1 MLPQVAHATSIP
13 IIRVEEVLRVTTAYL
28 NRTAAQCAPMRCSA
42 EIELGQ
48 RGCPRDPVH
57 IVDAGCGGD
66 LLRQV
71 AQWGRKCGIRFLAIA
86 LLTIALGAAA
96 PAEQIRV
103 KHIQLPNHG
112 FMVARSEAG
121 EIIARVEFTQVVE
134 ADEVTM
140 RLTHRFVD
148 GSIDDE
154 TTTYTQHGTFRLV
167 RNHHIQKGPFFNKPF
182 DFSVEDATGLA
193 TSRTADKN
201 GATHVESEHIDLP
214 DDLANGFIGTL
225 LLNVP
230 PTTTPFRVGMVAPVF
245 GGRLIRIRVSP
256 EGERPFQKTG
266 QTFKATVFRIHP
278 ELGGVLGVIATL
290 LGLQP
295 KDVMVWIL
303 EGEQPAVVRVVGQ
316 LGGYGPVIS
325 SELEGTSFGK

>member
-1 MLPQVAHATSIP
+1 MERSRLLVGVFLTFA
-13 IIRVEEVLRVTTAYL
+13 L
-28 NRTAAQCAPMRCSA
+28 AP
-42 EIELGQ
+42 
-48 RGCPRDPVH
+48 
-57 IVDAGCGGD
+57 
-66 LLRQV
+66 
-71 AQWGRKCGIRFLAIA
+71 
-86 LLTIALGAAA
+86 AA
-96 PAEQIRV
+96 PAEPIPV
-103 KHIQLPNHG
+103 KHLQLPRHE
-112 FMVARSEAG
+112 FMLARSETG
-121 EIIARVEFTQVVE
+121 KIIAQVEFTEDVQG
-134 ADEVTM
+134 DEVTM
-140 RLTHRFVD
+140 RLTYDFVD

-154 TTTYTQHGTFRLV
+154 TTTYSQRSTLRLV
-167 RNHHIQKGPFFNKPF
+167 RNHHIQKGPFFAKPV
-182 DFSVEDATGLA
+182 DFAVEAAAGMA
-193 TSRTADKN
+193 TSRTADEN
-201 GATHVESEHIDLP
+201 GKIHVGSEHMDLP
-214 DDLANGFIGTL
+214 DDLANGFVGTL

-295 KDVMVWIL
+295 KDVMVWVR

-316 LGGYGPVIS
+316 LGGSGPVIS